1 VRVRS
6 PSSAFLLQVV
16 KGETPMTE
24 MPKLPHHKLIAY
36 GVARDL
42 LLAVRAAQVR
52 DAKLRDEALRST
64 KSACLNC
71 AEGAGRVSLPDKAR
85 AFTIAR
91 GEACEAAAA
100 IEVAALC
107 GDASAEAAHRVAQLA
122 NRLVAMLTALTRRG
136 PSRG

>member
-1 VRVRS
+1 
-6 PSSAFLLQVV
+6 
-16 KGETPMTE
+16 MTE
-24 MPKLPHHKLIAY
+24 MPKLPHHKLIAF

-52 DAKLRDEALRST
+52 DAKLRDEALRSA

-85 AFTIAR
+85 AFTIVR

-100 IEVAALC
+100 VEVAALC
-107 GDASAEAAHRVAQLA
+107 GDASPEDAQRVAHLA
-122 NRLVAMLTALTRRG
+122 HRLVAMLTALIRRG
-136 PSRG
+136 VSRASA

>member
-1 VRVRS
+1 
-6 PSSAFLLQVV
+6 
-16 KGETPMTE
+16 MTE
-24 MPKLPHHKLIAY
+24 MPKLPHHKLIAF

-52 DAKLRDEALRST
+52 DAKLRDEALRSA

-71 AEGAGRVSLPDKAR
+71 AEGAGRVSLPEKAR

-100 IEVAALC
+100 VEVAALC
-107 GDASAEAAHRVAQLA
+107 GDASAEHSQRVRQLA
-122 NRLVAMLTALTRRG
+122 HQLVAMLTALIRRG
-136 PSRG
+136 TSRASA

>member
-1 VRVRS
+1 
-6 PSSAFLLQVV
+6 
-16 KGETPMTE
+16 MTE

-42 LLAVRAAQVR
+42 LLAVRGAQVR
-52 DAKLRDEALRST
+52 DAKLRDEALRSA

-71 AEGAGRVSLPDKAR
+71 AEGAGRVSVADKAR

-100 IEVAALC
+100 VEVAALC
-107 GDASAEAAHRVAQLA
+107 GDASADDAQTVVHLA
-122 NRLVAMLTALTRRG
+122 NELVAMLTALIRRG
-136 PSRG
+136 ASRASA